1 MKSLLW
7 NETVEAVYA
16 AASVPGGWPYAL
28 QRIADLLDARGGLL
42 LHRHDDGRIGTIVS
56 PELVELN
63 EEYNRTWFKL
73 DVRAEYGFRA
83 FANGSRDVQADHT
96 FFTDEEVAR
105 LPIFQEFLH
114 PRGFGWGMGA
124 YVSPTPDVAVILSL
138 VRAKDKPG
146 FDDAEQE
153 QLLAISRHVERALGL
168 SIRLMDAEAERVGF
182 SDALDRVGCG
192 IVILAPNRRALL
204 TNKVADQLLGTGLVI
219 SAGRLR
225 AVDTAIQDALEMRF
239 EVLERAKTPCAG
251 AQTSLVVPNGDH
263 GLILQILPVLAP
275 IGVRAL
281 QTASAIALIA
291 DAGGNRPFDPAVV
304 RDAFKLT
311 LGEAR
316 LAALIG
322 AGTAPKEAALALGIT
337 ENTVRTVIKRIFEKV
352 GISRQ
357 SELAAL
363 MGKLFLLRS

>member
-1 MKSLLW
+1 LVADYRIGKMKSLLW

-146 FDDAEQE
+146 FD
-153 QLLAISRHVERALGL
+153 ALGL